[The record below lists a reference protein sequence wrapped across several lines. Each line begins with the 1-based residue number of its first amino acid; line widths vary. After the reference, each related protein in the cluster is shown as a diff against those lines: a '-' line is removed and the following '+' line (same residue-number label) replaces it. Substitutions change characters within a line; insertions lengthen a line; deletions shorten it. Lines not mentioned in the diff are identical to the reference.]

1 MKMVDMKVVPSYLDE
16 DMVIAF
22 HFEFHFFKQK
32 IGSATVY
39 TYAENNNPYDSS
51 NTARK
56 NKKAV
61 IKDFSVI
68 DDFSP
73 LSMTKL
79 VQFLK
84 KIGIRNIR
92 EASHYTVHSS

>member
-16 DMVIAF
+16 DMIIAF

-39 TYAENNNPYDSS
+39 TYSENDTPYDS
-51 NTARK
+51 NAVK
-56 NKKAV
+56 ENKKAV

-73 LSMTKL
+73 PSMTKL

-84 KIGIRNIR
+84 KIGIRNIK
-92 EASHYTVHSS
+92 EASHYTVH